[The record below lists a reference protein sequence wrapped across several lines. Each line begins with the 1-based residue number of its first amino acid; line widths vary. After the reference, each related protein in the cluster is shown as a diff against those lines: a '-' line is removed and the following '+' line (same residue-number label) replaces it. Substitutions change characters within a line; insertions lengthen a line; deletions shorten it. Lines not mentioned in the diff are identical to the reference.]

1 MMDPFYGAIMKKPVL
16 AATAATAV
24 AAPLALLAWKYY
36 PRPGPVGNFSVPEP
50 AKAVDLRRYM
60 GLWFEQFRYDASFE
74 KGLEAVTA
82 EYSLN
87 RNGTVRVVNQGR
99 KGGPNGKISKSVG
112 KAKVED
118 SATNAKLKVSF
129 FGPFYGNYWVLDHC
143 DNYEWSIVGEPSG
156 RYLWVLTR
164 DAKPGID
171 MLQDLEARV
180 RALGY
185 DWSLIHFTQQ

>member
-1 MMDPFYGAIMKKPVL
+1 
-16 AATAATAV
+16 
-24 AAPLALLAWKYY
+24 
-36 PRPGPVGNFSVPEP
+36 
-50 AKAVDLRRYM
+50 M
-60 GLWFEQFRYDASFE
+60 GLWFEQYRYDASFE
-74 KGLEAVTA
+74 KGREAVTA

-99 KGGPNGKISKSVG
+99 KGGPDGKISKSVG

-156 RYLWVLTR
+156 RYLWEIGR
-164 DAKPGID
+164 ASCR
-171 MLQDLEARV
+171 ERV
-180 RALGY
+180 CQ
-185 DWSLIHFTQQ
+185 SV

>member
-1 MMDPFYGAIMKKPVL
+1 MMDPFYGAIMKKPFL

-60 GLWFEQFRYDASFE
+60 GLWFEQYRYDASFE

-99 KGGPNGKISKSVG
+99 SEESRVG
-112 KAKVED
+112 KGCGSTCRSRGSPYHQK
-118 SATNAKLKVSF
+118 KK
-129 FGPFYGNYWVLDHC
+129 
-143 DNYEWSIVGEPSG
+143 
-156 RYLWVLTR
+156 
-164 DAKPGID
+164 
-171 MLQDLEARV
+171 
-180 RALGY
+180 
-185 DWSLIHFTQQ
+185 